1 MLLATSVRI
10 TSAPETSDRAMQ
22 SKTTL
27 PSPRVSKKRT
37 LKVVFSLQLFCLFA
51 APPGSPPQSK
61 SCAAR
66 LCGGHNRW
74 SRTSKGI
81 RSWLWVYQTVTK
93 PRLSIHCPPSHGLP
107 RPRSD
112 PRDVDDVSMV
122 RTDRGSSIAP
132 TGLKCPEG
140 SRPTARRPPPPP
152 PERRSRQDTSPADAT
167 AASGY
172 NQSSIWIQDLWGSLG
187 VLDTLGGEGGG
198 GSRAREVEPFHERR
212 RNRDRERAPT
222 ETS

>member
-1 MLLATSVRI
+1 MRHSLGAHLSPNPVRPAYLA
-10 TSAPETSDRAMQ
+10 A
-22 SKTTL
+22 TTDDQEHR
-27 PSPRVSKKRT
+27 RVSH
-37 LKVVFSLQLFCLFA
+37 
-51 APPGSPPQSK
+51 P
-61 SCAAR
+61 
-66 LCGGHNRW
+66 
-74 SRTSKGI
+74 
-81 RSWLWVYQTVTK
+81 RSGYTK
-93 PRLSIHCPPSHGLP
+93 PGQNPPHVNPLSPNHALP
-107 RPRSD
+107 RPRRG
-112 PRDVDDVSMV
+112 PRGVDVVSMG
-122 RTDRGSSIAP
+122 RADRGSSIAP

>member
-1 MLLATSVRI
+1 MRHPLGAHLSPTPGRPAYVAATTDGQEHR
-10 TSAPETSDRAMQ
+10 RASHLRSGCTKPGQ
-22 SKTTL
+22 T
-27 PSPRVSKKRT
+27 PRVST
-37 LKVVFSLQLFCLFA
+37 H
-51 APPGSPPQSK
+51 SPP
-61 SCAAR
+61 
-66 LCGGHNRW
+66 
-74 SRTSKGI
+74 
-81 RSWLWVYQTVTK
+81 
-93 PRLSIHCPPSHGLP
+93 IHALP
-107 RPRSD
+107 HPRSD

-122 RTDRGSSIAP
+122 RADRGSSIAP

-152 PERRSRQDTSPADAT
+152 PERRSRQDTSPADAP

-172 NQSSIWIQDLWGSLG
+172 NNQSSIWIQDLWGSLG

-198 GSRAREVEPFHERR
+198 GSRAREIEPFHERR